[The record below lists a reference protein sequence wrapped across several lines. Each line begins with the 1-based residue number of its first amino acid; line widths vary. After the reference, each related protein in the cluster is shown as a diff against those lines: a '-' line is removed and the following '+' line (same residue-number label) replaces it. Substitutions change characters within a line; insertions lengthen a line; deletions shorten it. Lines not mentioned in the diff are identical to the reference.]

1 MRSAPSV
8 DEFLK
13 FLDDELDTIT
23 LFSVTKK
30 LCQKWSLVP
39 AIELDEL
46 WIGVEVPDGRKF
58 ANAISFRTYISGSLR
73 VSTIIGEHLEKR
85 RFSENGTPRPAS
97 VRPVAPLRFDVP
109 PEPATPSHTLPRKIQ
124 QKNQISFRSPLA
136 GKLADSS
143 NGLDRIPAAFL
154 GDTRQANSRSYIQAT
169 SSASSSN
176 QGPNLWGSEEGVSDD
191 VFADTA
197 LSSLPQ
203 GVVRSIEE
211 KLSNLI
217 FMDAAPEVVGVGI
230 PTQAQWFSVLHL
242 ERPSEDYFAMLMSRV
257 SDVTTTCLTKS

>member
-1 MRSAPSV
+1 M
-8 DEFLK
+8 
-13 FLDDELDTIT
+13 
-23 LFSVTKK
+23 
-30 LCQKWSLVP
+30 
-39 AIELDEL
+39 
-46 WIGVEVPDGRKF
+46 
-58 ANAISFRTYISGSLR
+58 
-73 VSTIIGEHLEKR
+73 
-85 RFSENGTPRPAS
+85 
-97 VRPVAPLRFDVP
+97 
-109 PEPATPSHTLPRKIQ
+109 PRKIQ

-143 NGLDRIPAAFL
+143 NGLDRIPAAFI
-154 GDTRQANSRSYIQAT
+154 GDTHRANSRSHIQAT

-242 ERPSEDYFAMLMSRV
+242 ERPSEDFFAMLMSRV
-257 SDVTTTCLTKS
+257 SDVTTTRLTKVLTNEECLKFLC